1 MRGARRPWAYLL
13 FVLLTGAQLGL
24 FVLAG
29 VLSHVSTHGSEFMLV
44 LIVALAFRSRIAW
57 TLLVLLNAIPLL
69 AVLMA
74 PLGSSSSTGSGHV
87 LWGHLA
93 LMLITGIALE
103 ATLLSPAMRRFVG
116 RRDARHHSGRRPA
129 LQ

>member
-1 MRGARRPWAYLL
+1 MRGACRPWAYLL

-29 VLSHVSTHGSEFMLV
+29 VLSHVSIHGSEFMLV

-69 AVLMA
+69 AVMMA
-74 PLGSSSSTGSGHV
+74 PLGSSSSSSGRV